1 MTIQTAATGNCSS
14 VRWDNS
20 RDNLSRGLGDTAHNP
35 ETVVRERDA
44 FELSEFGGE
53 REYDGDASHGSR
65 FDRGDIPQGQQDRWE
80 RLWLINEG
88 ASPSYED
95 GDGLESQISNPS
107 DTTGRR
113 AHQDKLEAVDRIAAE
128 FSIPSATRNEAR
140 TLASAVD
147 GTGHSLQ
154 KVALGAILVAN
165 DKHIAEK
172 AQRAEIDSTV
182 ADVFEGSL
190 SNAETNTALNLLE
203 DAETLPKLFQ
213 RRLKG
218 RGDVQSYVEDCD
230 FTVQSAMGVF
240 YDD

>member
-1 MTIQTAATGNCSS
+1 M
-14 VRWDNS
+14 
-20 RDNLSRGLGDTAHNP
+20 
-35 ETVVRERDA
+35 
-44 FELSEFGGE
+44 
-53 REYDGDASHGSR
+53 
-65 FDRGDIPQGQQDRWE
+65 
-80 RLWLINEG
+80 
-88 ASPSYED
+88 
-95 GDGLESQISNPS
+95 
-107 DTTGRR
+107 
-113 AHQDKLEAVDRIAAE
+113 
-128 FSIPSATRNEAR
+128 
-140 TLASAVD
+140 
-147 GTGHSLQ
+147 Q